1 MSSLTN
7 DSIERPSISQ
17 QTNNIY
23 DSCMAIIPMN
33 VSNSCASSGICTN
46 SIQASEYNS
55 NEKINYIDRSGKG
68 SLVTTPSDE
77 DKRIVSNK
85 TSLESGSNTSPS
97 NTSFSKPKPIS
108 FFKLNNS
115 RFTLSNNKVQI
126 LQNSNT
132 ALSFGQKLISVY
144 TLTKENILIVVD
156 PKCIVWDVYYSC
168 CQYLKIDDDSLLGL
182 SIRTPSEGM
191 SNDDKPRHEYYFLN
205 PDQKIS
211 KYMPKSSK
219 FSMPSKRE
227 KQRPVLLLYLRIRVY
242 IERIDLL
249 TCDVS
254 LQHYYLQLKENFLE
268 HWNSQAIANEERCWQ
283 MAVLSM
289 EADKIALE
297 DSAFRVE
304 KYFPLWVIN
313 FRGIDFIKKNIIQLL
328 EEYKKMT
335 SKESMIAFCQ
345 EASRSPFALN
355 CHLYGVR
362 RHKADVLDN
371 TMIGICD
378 KGIEIWDVNS
388 NSERIPLRMIKWNKM
403 VKLCFEK
410 KKILISVNDGYE
422 VVMFAKD
429 EFKARYLL
437 SFCKE
442 FHQQVIHI
450 NLQISNLGRHTFV
463 SKSTPYY
470 NNEIF
475 VSNSRASSS
484 ITNRSSIAESTQ
496 STSGV
501 GSDQQENSSPEISKK
516 IECKKKT
523 SHDDMSIE
531 SISSSTMSHEIEKPT
546 VSKSS
551 ESNTEASG
559 TLEATSNSSSD
570 LTTFSHFNV
579 NKKIKD
585 MNEINQMLSNISI
598 DKKPQNQIT
607 IVDEKPLNQNII
619 LNNKNNIE
627 KIVEHVKFNNE
638 VKNLRETLDLNM
650 EIDKK
655 MKCQKNKDLETNEET
670 STSPSDNRGIIN
682 SNSPIKINHS
692 NLHSTNLSKSN
703 SKNLQISPSLE
714 GRKQLIIS
722 TLLNSSPN
730 QKQRRYTSKSPSG
743 SNINRVQS
751 MPTHTCHYVKHHPNL
766 QHQPNSA
773 DNALKITF
781 YDFFDNSVS
790 RPKQTPF
797 IKSNIDNTQSS
808 FSYEYGHQRGIN
820 QINGKILPKNTPLL
834 NEIGIKSTQF
844 KEFPM
849 MRALLQENNE
859 FPLNSASSSP
869 SATLISNNSFYENE
883 IENNRKIEFTQNRV
897 PYKTNVVSS
906 LANQQNEYQYEQ
918 MDCLCNHCH
927 YPSPIIHKNKGNCFE
942 VNGKQCITQ
951 QYQPTNIRETET
963 FTHFNPSDFGINDSN
978 VGLPAL
984 HSSNFQSMYKF
995 HPGQNYSVYSLYN
1008 NDSSFQSPRTSSK
1021 FTKTIMNTSSNIHQ
1035 QMFTNSQN
1043 GSSLNQDVV
1052 DLPPPPPYI
1061 NKINE

>member
-1 MSSLTN
+1 MSSLVN
-7 DSIERPSISQ
+7 DSVERPSTSQ
-17 QTNNIY
+17 QINNID
-23 DSCMAIIPMN
+23 DSCMAITPMN

-55 NEKINYIDRSGKG
+55 NEKINCIDRSGKG

-77 DKRIVSNK
+77 EKRIISNK
-85 TSLESGSNTSPS
+85 TSLESGSNPSPS

-108 FFKLNNS
+108 FLNLNS
-115 RFTLSNNKVQI
+115 SKFNLSNNKVQI

-132 ALSFGQKLISVY
+132 SLSFGQKLISVY
-144 TLTKENILIVVD
+144 TLTKENIPIVVD
-156 PKCIVWDVYYSC
+156 PKCIVWDIYYSC

-289 EADKIALE
+289 QADRISLDDTTFK
-297 DSAFRVE
+297 VE
-304 KYFPLWVIN
+304 RYFPLWVIN
-313 FRGIDFIKKNIIQLL
+313 LRGIDFIKKNIVQLL
-328 EEYKKMT
+328 GEYKKMR

-378 KGIEIWDVNS
+378 KGIELWDVNS

-403 VKLCFEK
+403 VKLSFDK
-410 KKILISVNDGYE
+410 KKIIISTSDGYE
-422 VVMFAKD
+422 EVMYAKD

-463 SKSTPYY
+463 TKTTPYY
-470 NNEIF
+470 NNDIF
-475 VSNSRASSS
+475 TNTSRASSS

-501 GSDQQENSSPEISKK
+501 GSDQQESSSPEVTKK
-516 IECKKKT
+516 IEFRKKA
-523 SHDDMSIE
+523 SQDDDVSIE
-531 SISSSTMSHEIEKPT
+531 SISSSTISHEMEKPIS
-546 VSKSS
+546 SKVS

-570 LTTFSHFNV
+570 LTTFSHFKV

-585 MNEINQMLSNISI
+585 MNEVNKAFTNISI
-598 DKKPQNQIT
+598 DNKKPQNQVSIIGEKST
-607 IVDEKPLNQNII
+607 ISQSNVND
-619 LNNKNNIE
+619 IE
-627 KIVEHVKFNNE
+627 KIVEKVKLNNE
-638 VKNLRETLDLNM
+638 AKILKESMDLNM
-650 EIDKK
+650 IGDGRKVKLNGDIPFSED
-655 MKCQKNKDLETNEET
+655 NTTT
-670 STSPSDNRGIIN
+670 STDNRGLIITDNLIRIN
-682 SNSPIKINHS
+682 SS
-692 NLHSTNLSKSN
+692 NLHSTQTGKNNIQN
-703 SKNLQISPSLE
+703 SPVLE
-714 GRKQLIIS
+714 LRKQLIGS
-722 TLLNSSPN
+722 PLLNSSSTP
-730 QKQRRYTSKSPSG
+730 KQRRYASKSPSG
-743 SNINRVQS
+743 TNINRVQS

-766 QHQPNSA
+766 QHQPKSA
-773 DNALKITF
+773 DNAPKITF
-781 YDFFDNSVS
+781 YDYFDNPIS
-790 RPKQTPF
+790 RPVQQSFVKTNLD
-797 IKSNIDNTQSS
+797 NIQSPP
-808 FSYEYGHQRGIN
+808 SYDYVYQRGVN
-820 QINGKILPKNTPLL
+820 HVNEMLSSTNTPLF
-834 NEIGIKSTQF
+834 NEMGIKSTQF

-859 FPLNSASSSP
+859 LPINSAGSSP
-869 SATLISNNSFYENE
+869 FATMKSNTSFSENGCE
-883 IENNRKIEFTQNRV
+883 EGRAIEYLQNKIPFR
-897 PYKTNVVSS
+897 TNMISS
-906 LANQQNEYQYEQ
+906 LATQKSEYQYEQ
-918 MDCLCNHCH
+918 VDCHCNHCH
-927 YPSPIIHKNKGNCFE
+927 HPSPMFHKNKSNNFGAQKS
-942 VNGKQCITQ
+942 GILQ
-951 QYQPTNIRETET
+951 QHQPINIRETEV
-963 FTHFNPSDFGINDSN
+963 FTHFHPSDFGINNESN
-978 VGLPAL
+978 NGSPAL
-984 HSSNFQSMYKF
+984 HSSHLRPMYNVHPNQHFPVSSSFYNNDQNFQS
-995 HPGQNYSVYSLYN
+995 PGI
-1008 NDSSFQSPRTSSK
+1008 SSQY
-1021 FTKTIMNTSSNIHQ
+1021 TKTVMNTSSSMHHQ
-1035 QMFTNSQN
+1035 IYTNSQN
-1043 GSSLNQDVV
+1043 GSLINQDVV

-1061 NKINE
+1061 NKFNE

>member
-1 MSSLTN
+1 MSSLIN
-7 DSIERPSISQ
+7 DSIERPSIIQ
-17 QTNNIY
+17 QSNNID
-23 DSCMAIIPMN
+23 DSCMGIIPMN

-85 TSLESGSNTSPS
+85 TSIESGSNPSPS

-108 FFKLNNS
+108 FLKLNNS
-115 RFTLSNNKVQI
+115 KFTLSSNKVQI

-132 ALSFGQKLISVY
+132 SLSFGQKLISVY

-205 PDQKIS
+205 PDQKLS

-219 FSMPSKRE
+219 FTMPSKRE

-268 HWNSQAIANEERCWQ
+268 HWNSQAVANEERCWQ

-289 EADKIALE
+289 QADKIALE

-313 FRGIDFIKKNIIQLL
+313 FRGIDFIKKNIVQLL
-328 EEYKKMT
+328 GEYKKMT
-335 SKESMIAFCQ
+335 PKESMIAFCQ

-410 KKILISVNDGYE
+410 KKILISISDGYE
-422 VVMFAKD
+422 VVVFAKD

-450 NLQISNLGRHTFV
+450 NLQISNLGRHIFV

-470 NNEIF
+470 NSEIF
-475 VSNSRASSS
+475 TSTSRASSS

-501 GSDQQENSSPEISKK
+501 GSDQQENSSPEIPKK
-516 IECKKKT
+516 IDCKKKT

-531 SISSSTMSHEIEKPT
+531 SISSSTISHEIEKPT

-570 LTTFSHFNV
+570 LTTFSHFKV
-579 NKKIKD
+579 NKKIKN
-585 MNEINQMLSNISI
+585 MNEFNQIFNNISI
-598 DKKPQNQIT
+598 NNKPQNQVT
-607 IVDEKPLNQNII
+607 IVEEKSEHSNII
-619 LNNKNNIE
+619 QNNINGIE
-627 KIVEHVKFNNE
+627 KIVEQVKFNNE
-638 VKNLRETLDLNM
+638 VKILRETLDLNM
-650 EIDKK
+650 EVGRKA
-655 MKCQKNKDLETNEET
+655 KCQINNELESKEES
-670 STSPSDNRGIIN
+670 STSLPDNRSGLITTDN
-682 SNSPIKINHS
+682 LIKINNS
-692 NLHSTNLSKSN
+692 NFHLTQSP
-703 SKNLQISPSLE
+703 KNNDNHLQVSPNLE
-714 GRKQLIIS
+714 GRKQLIKS
-722 TLLNSSPN
+722 SFLNSSPV

-743 SNINRVQS
+743 SSINRVQS
-751 MPTHTCHYVKHHPNL
+751 MPTHTCHYIKHHPNL

-773 DNALKITF
+773 DNPPKITF
-781 YDFFDNSVS
+781 YDFFDNPVS
-790 RPKQTPF
+790 KPIQKSF
-797 IKSNIDNTQSS
+797 VKSNLDNIQSS
-808 FSYEYGHQRGIN
+808 FSYEYAHQREVN
-820 QINGKILPKNTPLL
+820 KVNGKLSSKNTPLL

-859 FPLNSASSSP
+859 LSLNSAGSSP
-869 SATLISNNSFYENE
+869 SATLLSNTSFYESE
-883 IENNRKIEFTQNRV
+883 IENTRKIEFAKNRM
-897 PYKTNVVSS
+897 PYRSNIVTSIGV
-906 LANQQNEYQYEQ
+906 QQNDYHYDQV
-918 MDCLCNHCH
+918 DCLCNHCH
-927 YPSPIIHKNKGNCFE
+927 YPSPLVYTSKGNCYE
-942 VNGKQCITQ
+942 INGKQFH
-951 QYQPTNIRETET
+951 PTDIKETEI
-963 FTHFNPSDFGINDSN
+963 FTHFNPSDFSVNEQNIGS
-978 VGLPAL
+978 PAL
-984 HSSNFQSMYKF
+984 HSSNFQSMYNLR
-995 HPGQNYSVYSLYN
+995 PNQNYSFFSLYN
-1008 NDSSFQSPRTSSK
+1008 NESNIQSPGTSTK
-1021 FTKTIMNTSSNIHQ
+1021 YTKTMMNTSSNIHHQ
-1035 QMFTNSQN
+1035 IFTNSQN
-1043 GSSLNQDVV
+1043 GSLLNQDVV
-1052 DLPPPPPYI
+1052 DLPPPPPYV